1 MPRTAEI
8 HNKQCLNERINDN
21 EFIHST
27 LQLNWVSEWVSGS
40 RSVVSDSLW
49 PHGLYSPWNS
59 PGQNTGVGSLSLLQ
73 GIYPTHGLKPGILHF
88 RWILLPA
95 EPQGKPKN
103 TGVGSLSLLQRT
115 FPTQEWNQGLLHCRQ
130 IFHHV
135 SYKGSSAQLNNSKFS
150 EDTDIISPKTFAHI
164 LPGILFPFPFHLHS
178 PVQIIW

>member
-59 PGQNTGVGSLSLLQ
+59 PGQNTGVGSLYLFQ
-73 GIYPTHGLKPGILHF
+73 GI
-88 RWILLPA
+88 
-95 EPQGKPKN
+95 
-103 TGVGSLSLLQRT
+103 
-115 FPTQEWNQGLLHCRQ
+115 FPTQGSNPGLPHCRQ
-130 IFHHV
+130 KSLIFRPA
-135 SYKGSSAQLNNSKFS
+135 SSMPLGTVNTFGEWMRHSLLSPSENPLELEDRCEPQLFLSFTVWS
-150 EDTDIISPKTFAHI
+150 WAMTSPLSAS
-164 LPGILFPFPFHLHS
+164 FP
-178 PVQIIW
+178 VKRRW